1 MALNINWC
9 MRAKNGLELVEASE
23 NISRAY
29 LKMAEESLEQLKKL
43 ESKIWIASASYYTMY
58 YCFYSIMMKIGVKCE
73 IHACSLLFMEKFLK
87 KFYSEKDIEM
97 INEASK
103 ARGDLQ
109 YYPDRGVLD
118 STINR
123 VSKYASDFYTNT
135 ITALSKLKES
145 DIKLIRDELLKQK

>member
-9 MRAKNGLELVEASE
+9 LRAKNGLELVETNE
-23 NISRAY
+23 NASRAY

-58 YCFYSIMMKIGVKCE
+58 YCLYSIMMKIGVKCE
-73 IHACSLLFMEKFLK
+73 IHACSLLFMKTFLRR
-87 KFYSEKDIEM
+87 FYSEKDIEM

-103 ARGDLQ
+103 ARSDLQ
-109 YYPDRGVLD
+109 YYPDKGVLD
-118 STINR
+118 SAVNLVR
-123 VSKYASDFYTNT
+123 KYSSDFYANT

-145 DIKLIRDELLKQK
+145 DIKLIREELLKQE

>member
-1 MALNINWC
+1 MALNIRWC
-9 MRAKNGLELVEASE
+9 LRAKNGLELVEPNE
-23 NISRAY
+23 NVSRSY

-58 YCFYSIMMKIGVKCE
+58 YCLYSIMMKIGVKCE
-73 IHACSLLFMEKFLK
+73 IHACSLLFMKALLR
-87 KFYSEKDIEM
+87 KFYSQKDIE
-97 INEASK
+97 IISEASK

-123 VSKYASDFYTNT
+123 IRKYASDFYTNT
-135 ITALSKLKES
+135 VTALSKLKES
-145 DIKLIRDELLKQK
+145 DIKLIRDEL

>member
-9 MRAKNGLELVEASE
+9 MRANNGLELVEANE
-23 NISRAY
+23 NTSRAY

-43 ESKIWIASASYYTMY
+43 DSKIWISSASYYTMY
-58 YCFYSIMMKIGVKCE
+58 YCLYAFMMKIGVKCE
-73 IHACSLLFMEKFLK
+73 IHACSLLFMKAFLK

-103 ARGDLQ
+103 ARSDLQ
-109 YYPDRGVLD
+109 YYPDKGVLD
-118 STINR
+118 STISR

-135 ITALSKLKES
+135 IAAFSKIKES